1 MEAFITVKKLQ
12 KLLASKEL
20 SSKEITSYYLENIQK
35 HDGSINA
42 FITVDQEFTLNQ
54 AEHADRLIR
63 KGLGTGLTGIPIAHK
78 DIFCTKELKTTCGSK
93 MLENFVPPYDAT
105 IIAALNRSGAVILG
119 KTNMDE
125 FAMGSSNET
134 SFFGSVKNP
143 WNQSRVPGGSSGG
156 SAAAVAAD
164 FCSAAT
170 GTDTGGSIRQ
180 PASFCG
186 LTGLKP
192 TYGSISRYGMI
203 AFASSLDQAGPLCRN
218 AEDASILFNNMTGF
232 DPLDS
237 TSVDSGARLK
247 SRSLEDG
254 SLTIGLPKNY
264 FQNYDTD
271 TSLAEIKQELE
282 KLGHRFVDIELPHLR
297 AAIGAY
303 YVIASAEA
311 STNLSRY
318 DGVRFGHRCE
328 NPKNIEDLYIRSRTE
343 AFGDE
348 VKRRILTGTYAL
360 SVGYFDE
367 YYIKAQKVRRLISQ
381 DFTEAFAEVDLI
393 LTPTTPSTAFELD
406 SLIADP
412 IKMYQ
417 QDLYTVPVNLA
428 GLPAISIPCG
438 FHDRMPLGA
447 QLIAPAFQENL
458 LLDISTQFQEATDFH
473 QQFASAFS

>member
-1 MEAFITVKKLQ
+1 
-12 KLLASKEL
+12 
-20 SSKEITSYYLENIQK
+20 
-35 HDGSINA
+35 
-42 FITVDQEFTLNQ
+42 
-54 AEHADRLIR
+54 
-63 KGLGTGLTGIPIAHK
+63 
-78 DIFCTKELKTTCGSK
+78 
-93 MLENFVPPYDAT
+93 
-105 IIAALNRSGAVILG
+105 
-119 KTNMDE
+119 
-125 FAMGSSNET
+125 
-134 SFFGSVKNP
+134 
-143 WNQSRVPGGSSGG
+143 
-156 SAAAVAAD
+156 
-164 FCSAAT
+164 
-170 GTDTGGSIRQ
+170 
-180 PASFCG
+180 
-186 LTGLKP
+186 
-192 TYGSISRYGMI
+192 MI

-218 AEDASILFNNMTGF
+218 AEDASILFNNMAGF

-264 FQNYDTD
+264 FRNDDTD
-271 TSLAEIKQELE
+271 TSLTEIKQELE

-417 QDLYTVPVNLA
+417 QDFYTVPVNLA

-438 FHDRMPLGA
+438 FRDRMPLGA

-458 LLDISTQFQEATDFH
+458 LLDTSMQFQEATDFH